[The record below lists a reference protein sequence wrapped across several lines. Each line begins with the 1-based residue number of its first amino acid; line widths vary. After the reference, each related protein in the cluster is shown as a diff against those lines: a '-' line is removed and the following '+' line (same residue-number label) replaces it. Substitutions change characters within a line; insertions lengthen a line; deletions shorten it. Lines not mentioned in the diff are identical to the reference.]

1 MLGEEPPRVVA
12 RFSARLQK
20 SMENKLKE
28 QGDVKP
34 KTFPCDGEMAAVFI
48 AVKSPTFSTHIRA
61 SNKRTVSLVDNKP
74 VVEAAKLIKD
84 GKFSSSRVINN
95 LMTALSE
102 HNLEFQHIS

>member
-1 MLGEEPPRVVA
+1 
-12 RFSARLQK
+12 
-20 SMENKLKE
+20 
-28 QGDVKP
+28 
-34 KTFPCDGEMAAVFI
+34 MAAVFI